1 MSDPHASAFAP
12 DHAPQDE
19 NQLILERR
27 EKLKAIRQRQTEGHG
42 VAFPNDFKPSHK
54 AEALFA
60 EYDSHSTE
68 ILASMG
74 ATAKVAGRMMLK
86 RVMGKASFCTLQ
98 DASFGPS
105 GGRIQI
111 YVRGEDIGAEL
122 YALFKHWD
130 LGDIVAAEGTVFKTK
145 TGELSLH
152 ATGMRLLT
160 KSLRPMPDKFHGIND
175 QEVKYRQRYIDLM
188 MDETT
193 RKRFVARSKAVSG
206 LREFMVQHGFL
217 EVETPML
224 HPIPGGANAKPFTTH
239 HNALDQQMFLR
250 IAPELYLKRL
260 IVGGFDRVFEIN
272 RNFRNEGI
280 SVRHNPEFTMME
292 FYAAYWNYQDL
303 MAFTEALVRDAA
315 IKAGDSLHLT
325 YDGKAVD
332 LEAPFERLTIHEAI
346 CKYTEAGEALEGGS
360 GLKVDDIAWLINA
373 LRKLGMTEAKHNL
386 STRSLASLQVL
397 YFEETV
403 EEKLWMPTFICEHP
417 VEISPLARASDT
429 NPEVTERFE
438 LYITGREFGNGFSE
452 LNDAEDQAARFKSQ
466 VDAKDSGDDE
476 AMHYDHDFVRALE
489 HGMPPTGG
497 CGIGID
503 RLMMLLT
510 DSPSIRDII
519 LFPALRREI

>member
-1 MSDPHASAFAP
+1 MSETTAAAPTSAP
-12 DHAPQDE
+12 APQDE

-27 EKLKAIRQRQTEGHG
+27 EKLKVLRQAQQDGKG
-42 VAFPNDFKPSHK
+42 VAFPNDFQPSHK
-54 AEALFA
+54 AEQLFA
-60 EYDSHSTE
+60 EYDSHATE
-68 ILASMG
+68 ILAGMNV
-74 ATAKVAGRMMLK
+74 TVKVAGRMMLK

-98 DASFGPS
+98 DASFGTS

-111 YVRGEDIGAEL
+111 YVKGEDVGAEL
-122 YALFKHWD
+122 YAAFKHWD
-130 LGDIVAAEGTVFKTK
+130 LGDIVAAEGVVFKTR
-145 TGELSLH
+145 TGELSIH
-152 ATGMRLLT
+152 ASSLRLLT

-175 QEVKYRQRYIDLM
+175 QEVKYRQRYVDLM
-188 MDETT
+188 TDESS

-206 LREFMVQHGFL
+206 IREFMVQHGFL

-224 HPIPGGANAKPFTTH
+224 HAIPGGANAKPFITH

-303 MAFTEALVRDAA
+303 MTFTEQLVRDAA
-315 IKAGDSLHLT
+315 IKAGDSLHLS
-325 YDGKAVD
+325 YGGKPVD
-332 LEAPFERLTIHEAI
+332 LSQPFERLTIIEAI
-346 CKYTEAGEALEGGS
+346 AKYTDAGEGVYDTS
-360 GLKVDDIAWLINA
+360 WLTNA
-373 LRKLGMTEAKHNL
+373 LKKLGHTETKHHL

-403 EEKLWMPTFICEHP
+403 EDKLWQPTFICEHP
-417 VEISPLARASDT
+417 VEISPLARESDSK
-429 NPEVTERFE
+429 PGVTERFE

-452 LNDAEDQAARFKSQ
+452 LNDAEDQAARFQAQ

-476 AMHYDHDFVRALE
+476 AMHFDHDFVRALE
-489 HGMPPTGG
+489 YGMPPTGG

-510 DSPSIRDII
+510 DSASIRDII
-519 LFPALRREI
+519 LFPALRREA